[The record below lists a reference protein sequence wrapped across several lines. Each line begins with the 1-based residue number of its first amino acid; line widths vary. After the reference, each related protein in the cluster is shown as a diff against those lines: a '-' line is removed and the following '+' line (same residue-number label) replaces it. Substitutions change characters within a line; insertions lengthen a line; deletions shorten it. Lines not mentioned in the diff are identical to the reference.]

1 MLERLKD
8 EAAVWV
14 FGASRTLTPGESE
27 QVTEAAK
34 EFVRQWT
41 SHRRA
46 LSASVEVLEQR
57 FLVVA
62 LDDESSGCAID
73 SLFDFVARLESSLG
87 AKLLDRSLVFFRG
100 SDGNIHSVDRPAFR
114 EMAKRGDVTLDT
126 EVFNPAV
133 ASGEEMRK
141 GWTMPARES
150 WHKQYF
156 G

>member
-27 QVTEAAK
+27 QVTQSAK

-46 LSASVEVLEQR
+46 LNASVEVLEER

-73 SLFDFVARLESSLG
+73 SLFDFVGQLERSLD
-87 AKLLDRSLVFFRG
+87 AKLLDRSLVFYRG
-100 SDGNIHSVDRPAFR
+100 TDGGVHSVDRPSFR
-114 EMAKRGDVTLDT
+114 EMAKRGEVTLDT

-133 ASGEEMRK
+133 ASGEEMRTS
-141 GWTMPARES
+141 WNVPARDS

-156 G
+156 E